1 MRKVLMCIYGWGIYV
16 FFDRTGEVR
25 TFECSRAMVRAL
37 ACSAASL
44 MAALSC
50 VEEFIN
56 ARLRDASI
64 THPCL
69 PNVSALM
76 GNGELATV
84 MLWLTLTLLV
94 SSLC

>member
-1 MRKVLMCIYGWGIYV
+1 MCIYGWGIYV
-16 FFDRTGEVR
+16 FFDHTDEVR

-56 ARLRDASI
+56 ARLGDAST

-69 PNVSALM
+69 PNVSARM
-76 GNGELATV
+76 GNGELAIV
-84 MLWLTLTLLV
+84 MLWLTLALFV